1 MGYGIHGQA
10 SWTEL
15 EMNPAPVPPQQGFHQ
30 GDAGAE
36 EQAGFFRIQKAPLH
50 IITEQ
55 SLEWQSPLFIC
66 FIDFKQ
72 AYEMVDRNNG
82 MQQKL
87 INRIQSFCMDICNN
101 CIQERS
107 QARVSPVA
115 DNLFPCD

>member
-30 GDAGAE
+30 GDVGAE

-66 FIDFKQ
+66 FIDFK
-72 AYEMVDRNNG
+72 
-82 MQQKL
+82 
-87 INRIQSFCMDICNN
+87 
-101 CIQERS
+101 
-107 QARVSPVA
+107 
-115 DNLFPCD
+115 